1 MNFVCADGIYEN
13 IWNTNL
19 VLNSFKPGFQQLINR
34 FLKKMLIS
42 KDSVEK
48 LTKSIVSGKETF
60 CSGLYLSARWF
71 VVSQLNHNG
80 IQLIMLPNKEAAE
93 YCAADLYN
101 LIEGDRVFFL
111 PDSGKSLERSN
122 YKASLSVQRTSAIG
136 KVLEYKEGQLIIV
149 TYPSAVEE
157 EIPDTSKISGSIMKY
172 RIGDEISHEDISEF
186 LYNSGFE
193 RVDFVAEPG
202 QYAIRGAIV
211 DIFSYSLSNPYR
223 ISFFGDEI
231 EAISIFDCNTQLSK
245 EKVEEAEIYP
255 DITSKDD
262 EESTVSLTD
271 ILPKETLLW
280 LDSSDMYRNK
290 EFFKGFTP
298 FKKVYMELPLS
309 RQNEEVIKF
318 NISPQPTFNKNFEL
332 LTEDIRKHLEEGF
345 KVRIYGEKQSQL
357 DRLKS
362 ILSQNGGLMPEFIAG
377 KNIHNGFIDNEN
389 KVCCYSDHEIFD
401 RFHRVSIRRSV
412 EKSEQ
417 LTINDLTSFAIGDYI
432 VHLDYGV
439 GIFGGLVRMKDDR
452 GRMHEVVKLMYKDN
466 DVIFIS
472 VNSLHKISR
481 YKSKDSEPPRIHKL
495 GSKSWQNLKAST
507 KSKVKDIAKDLIQL
521 YAKRKSAKG
530 FAFSADTYMQQE
542 LESSFMYE
550 DTPDQEKAVY
560 AVKRDMEDDC
570 PMDRLVCGDVGF
582 GKTEVAIRAAFKAV
596 ADSKQVAVLVPTT
609 ILALQH
615 FNTFKNRLKDFPCN
629 IDYVSRLRTTKEIS
643 DIQRRLKAGTLDI
656 VIGTHKLIG
665 KGFEFKD
672 LGLLIIDEEQKFGVS
687 SKEKLRQ
694 LKASVDTLTLTATPI
709 PRTLQFSLLG
719 ARDLS
724 IISTPPP
731 NRIPVQTEIMLFD
744 PDEIKKIIEYELNRG
759 GQIFFL
765 HNRVEE
771 LQSIHDILH
780 RLVPDMKI
788 CVAHGQMEPKVL
800 ENKILDFMAGDYDML
815 LCTTII
821 ENGLDVPNANTIIIN
836 QAQNIGLSDLHQL
849 RGRVG
854 RSNRRAFCYL
864 IVPPLLSITEDARR
878 RLKAIESF
886 SDLGSGFNIAM
897 QDLDIR
903 GAGNLLGAEQSGFIT
918 DMGFETYQKIL
929 AEAMEELGVETG
941 VVTKNSGD
949 NYTYDCVIETDQLAL
964 IPDTYID
971 VTAEKIRIYKE
982 LDSLTSDKELD
993 KMKSR
998 LEDRFG
1004 KMPEE
1009 LVRLFDIVRIRQ
1021 LGIKLG
1027 FEKIIIKNGVMI
1039 AFFITNPLSQYYRS
1053 DKFAKV
1059 LENISLNPSLFELKQ
1074 NDSKLRIFA
1083 RNVDGI
1089 AKAYSILQK
1098 LQ

>member
-1 MNFVCADGIYEN
+1 
-13 IWNTNL
+13 
-19 VLNSFKPGFQQLINR
+19 
-34 FLKKMLIS
+34 MLIS
-42 KDSVEK
+42 TESIKALAEK
-48 LTKSIVSGKETF
+48 VRTSQESF
-60 CSGLYLSARWF
+60 CTGLFLSARWF
-71 VVSQLNHNG
+71 AVSQLDHEG
-80 IQLIMLPNKEAAE
+80 LQMIVLPDKDSAE

-101 LIEGDRVFFL
+101 LIEGDRIFFL
-111 PDSGKSLERSN
+111 PDSGKTLERSN
-122 YKASLSVQRTSAIG
+122 YKSTLGVQRTSAIG
-136 KVLEYKEGQLIIV
+136 KIMEHDGSQLMIV
-149 TYPSAVEE
+149 TYPAALEE
-157 EIPDTSKISGSIMKY
+157 GIPDQGSI
-172 RIGDEISHEDISEF
+172 RESVLHLSTGDEISHEGIVEAMF
-186 LYNSGFE
+186 ASGFE

-202 QYAIRGAIV
+202 QFAIRGAIV
-211 DIFSYSLSNPYR
+211 DIFSYSYNDPFR

-231 EAISIFDCNTQLSK
+231 DSISVFDCNTQLSK
-245 EKVEEAEIYP
+245 EKVNSIQIYP
-255 DITSKDD
+255 DIINSED
-262 EESTVSLTD
+262 ESSFISISD
-271 ILPKETLLW
+271 ILPDDALIW

-290 EFFKGFTP
+290 DFFNGFER
-298 FKKVYMELPLS
+298 FRKIYMELPLS
-309 RQNEEVIKF
+309 RQNEDAVKF
-318 NISPQPTFNKNFEL
+318 NISPQPVFNKNFEL
-332 LTEDIRKHLEEGF
+332 LSEDIRKHLEDGYR
-345 KVRIYGEKQSQL
+345 VRIYGEKQSQL

-362 ILSQNGGLMPEFIAG
+362 ILSQNGNILPEFITG
-377 KNIHNGFIDNEN
+377 CNIHNGFIDNDN

-401 RFHRVSIRRSV
+401 RFHRVSIRRTV

-417 LTINDLTSFAIGDYI
+417 LTLNDLTSFAIGDYI
-432 VHLDYGV
+432 VHIDYGV
-439 GIFGGLVRMKDDR
+439 GIFGGLVRMKDDK

-466 DVIFIS
+466 DVVFVS
-472 VNSLHKISR
+472 VHALHKISR
-481 YKSKDSEPPRIHKL
+481 YKSKDSEPPKIHKL
-495 GSKSWQNLKAST
+495 GSKAWQNLKAST

-521 YAKRKSAKG
+521 YAKRKSVKG

-582 GKTEVAIRAAFKAV
+582 GKTEVAVRAAFKAV

-615 FNTFKNRLKDFPCN
+615 FNTFRNRLKDFPCN
-629 IDYVSRLRTTKEIS
+629 IDYVSRLRTAKEIS
-643 DIQRRLKAGTLDI
+643 DIQKRLKAGTLDI

-672 LGLLIIDEEQKFGVS
+672 LGLLVIDEEQKFGVS
-687 SKEKLRQ
+687 AKEKLRQ

-724 IISTPPP
+724 IISTPPH

-744 PDEIKKIIEYELNRG
+744 HDEIRKIIDYELNRG
-759 GQIFFL
+759 GQIFFV

-771 LQSIHDILH
+771 LQAIHDILH

-821 ENGLDVPNANTIIIN
+821 ENGLDIPNANTIIIN

-854 RSNRRAFCYL
+854 RSNRRSFCYL
-864 IVPPLLSITEDARR
+864 IVPPLVSITEDARR

-929 AEAMEELGVETG
+929 AEAMEELGVEAG
-941 VVTKNSGD
+941 LSSKNTPDSFVS
-949 NYTYDCVIETDQLAL
+949 DCTIETDQLAL
-964 IPDTYID
+964 IPDSYID
-971 VTAEKIRIYKE
+971 MTAEKIRIYKE
-982 LDSLTSDKELD
+982 LDSLSSEKEMDQL
-993 KMKSR
+993 KKK
-998 LEDRFG
+998 LADRFG
-1004 KMPEE
+1004 AIPEE
-1009 LVRLFDIVRIRQ
+1009 LSRLFEIVKIRQ
-1021 LGIKLG
+1021 LGQKLG

-1039 AFFITNPLSQYYRS
+1039 AFFIYNPLSQYYRS
-1053 DKFAKV
+1053 DRFSKI
-1059 LENISLNPSLFELKQ
+1059 LENISLNPKIFELKQ
-1074 NDSKLRIFA
+1074 NDNKLRVFV
-1083 RNVDGI
+1083 RNVDTLS
-1089 AKAYSILQK
+1089 KAYDVLRK
-1098 LQ
+1098 L

>member
-1 MNFVCADGIYEN
+1 
-13 IWNTNL
+13 
-19 VLNSFKPGFQQLINR
+19 
-34 FLKKMLIS
+34 MLIS
-42 KDSVEK
+42 SKSVKQLAENIG
-48 LTKSIVSGKETF
+48 KSSETF
-60 CSGLYLSARWF
+60 CSGLFLSARWF
-71 VVSQLNHNG
+71 VVSELDHDG
-80 IQLIMLPNKEAAE
+80 IQMIVMPDRDSAE
-93 YCAADLYN
+93 YCSVDLYN
-101 LIEGDRVFFL
+101 LIEGDKVFFL
-111 PDSGKSLERSN
+111 PDSGKTLERSN
-122 YKASLSVQRTSAIG
+122 YKSSLSVQRTSAIG
-136 KVLEYKEGQLIIV
+136 KILDHKEGQLIIV
-149 TYPSAVEE
+149 TYPAALEE
-157 EIPDTSKISGSIMKY
+157 GVPDAASIRKSLLKLKV
-172 RIGDEISHEDISEF
+172 GDEISHDDIVDSLFE
-186 LYNSGFE
+186 SGFE

-202 QYAIRGAIV
+202 HFAIRGAIV
-211 DIFSYSLSNPYR
+211 DIFSYSYNDPFR
-223 ISFFGDEI
+223 ISFFGDEVESI
-231 EAISIFDCNTQLSK
+231 NIFDCNTQLSK
-245 EKVEEAEIYP
+245 EKVVEAEIYP
-255 DITSKDD
+255 DIASS
-262 EESTVSLTD
+262 EEGEGLVQLASL
-271 ILPKETLLW
+271 LPEDTLVW
-280 LDSSDMYRNK
+280 LDSSDMYRNR
-290 EFFKGFTP
+290 EFWPYLEKFRRIF
-298 FKKVYMELPLS
+298 MELPLS
-309 RQNEEVIKF
+309 RQNEDAVRF
-318 NISPQPTFNKNFEL
+318 NISPQPVFNKNFEL
-332 LTEDIRKHLEEGF
+332 LTEDIRKRLEEGYR
-345 KVRIYGEKQSQL
+345 VRIYGEKQSQL

-362 ILSQNGGLMPEFIAG
+362 ILSQNGGIMPEFIPHC
-377 KNIHNGFIDNEN
+377 NIHNGFIDNDD

-401 RFHRVSIRRSV
+401 RFHRVSLRRTV

-432 VHLDYGV
+432 VHIDYGV
-439 GIFGGLVRMKDDR
+439 GVFGGLVRMKDDK
-452 GRMHEVVKLMYKDN
+452 GRMHEVVKLIYKDN
-466 DVIFIS
+466 DVVFVS
-472 VNSLHKISR
+472 VHALHKISR
-481 YKSKDSEPPRIHKL
+481 YKSKDSEPPKIHKI
-495 GSKSWQNLKAST
+495 GSKVWQNLKAST

-530 FAFSADTYMQQE
+530 FAFSGDTYLQQE

-550 DTPDQEKAVY
+550 DTPDQERAVQ

-582 GKTEVAIRAAFKAV
+582 GKTEVAVRAAFKAV

-629 IDYVSRLRTTKEIS
+629 IDYVSRLRTAKEIS
-643 DIQRRLKAGTLDI
+643 DIQKRLKAGTLDI
-656 VIGTHKLIG
+656 VIGTHKLVG

-687 SKEKLRQ
+687 AKEKLRQ

-744 PDEIKKIIEYELNRG
+744 HDEIKKIINYEINRG
-759 GQIFFL
+759 GQVFFV

-771 LQSIHDILH
+771 LQSVYDILH

-788 CVAHGQMEPKVL
+788 CLAHGQMEAKVL

-821 ENGLDVPNANTIIIN
+821 ENGLDIPNANTIIIN

-854 RSNRRAFCYL
+854 RSNRRSFCYL
-864 IVPPLLSITEDARR
+864 IVPPLVSITEDARR

-929 AEAMEELGVETG
+929 AEAMEELGFETG
-941 VVTKNSGD
+941 ISSRSSGD
-949 NYTYDCVIETDQLAL
+949 NFVSDCTIETDQLAL
-964 IPDTYID
+964 IPDSYID
-971 VTAEKIRIYKE
+971 MTAEKIRIYKE
-982 LDSLTSDKELD
+982 LDSLTSEKALIN
-993 KMKSR
+993 MKNR
-998 LEDRFG
+998 LTDRFG
-1004 KMPEE
+1004 KMPVE
-1009 LVRLFDIVRIRQ
+1009 LERLFDIVRIRQ
-1021 LGIKLG
+1021 LGQKLG

-1053 DKFAKV
+1053 DRFSKV
-1059 LENISLNPSLFELKQ
+1059 LENVNLNPKLFEIKQ
-1074 NDSKLRIFA
+1074 PDGRLRIMV

-1089 AKAYSILQK
+1089 SKAYDILKK
-1098 LQ
+1098 L

>member
-1 MNFVCADGIYEN
+1 MNRVFNGLS
-13 IWNTNL
+13 T
-19 VLNSFKPGFQQLINR
+19 GFR
-34 FLKKMLIS
+34 GEMLIS
-42 KDSVEK
+42 SESVNTLAEK
-48 LTKSIVSGKETF
+48 ISSSNEVF
-60 CSGLYLSARWF
+60 CSGLFLSARWF
-71 VVSQLNHNG
+71 VVSQLDHDG
-80 IQLIMLPNKEAAE
+80 IQL
-93 YCAADLYN
+93 ADLYN
-101 LIEGDRVFFL
+101 LIEGDNVFFL
-111 PDSGKSLERSN
+111 PDSGKSLEKSN
-122 YKASLSVQRTSAIG
+122 YKSSLGVQRTSAVGRI
-136 KVLEYKEGQLIIV
+136 LDHKEGQLVIV
-149 TYPSAVEE
+149 SYPSALEE
-157 EIPDTSKISGSIMKY
+157 GIPQEDKIRQSVMRLKV
-172 RIGDEISHEDISEF
+172 GDEIAHEEIVQSLFDC
-186 LYNSGFE
+186 GFQ
-193 RVDFVAEPG
+193 RVDFVGEPG
-202 QYAIRGAIV
+202 QFAIRGAIV
-211 DIFSYSLSNPYR
+211 DIFSYSYNDPFR

-231 EAISIFDCNTQLSK
+231 DSINVFDCNTQLSK
-245 EKVEEAEIYP
+245 EKVEIAEIYP
-255 DITSKDD
+255 DIAASEEGESQMQITDMLPDD
-262 EESTVSLTD
+262 
-271 ILPKETLLW
+271 TLVW
-280 LDSSDMYRNK
+280 LDSSDMYKNK
-290 EFFKGFTP
+290 DFFPELERFRRI
-298 FKKVYMELPLS
+298 YLELPLS
-309 RQNEEVIKF
+309 RQNENAVRFSIA
-318 NISPQPTFNKNFEL
+318 PQPVFNKNFEL
-332 LTEDIRKHLEEGF
+332 LTEDIRKRLEEGF
-345 KVRIYGEKQSQL
+345 RVRIYGEKKSQL
-357 DRLKS
+357 ERLHS
-362 ILSQNGGLMPEFIAG
+362 ILSQNGGIMPEFVAG

-401 RFHRVSIRRSV
+401 RFHRVSIRRTV

-432 VHLDYGV
+432 VHIDYGV
-439 GIFGGLVRMKDDR
+439 GIFGGLVRMKDDK

-466 DVIFIS
+466 DVVFVS
-472 VNSLHKISR
+472 VHALHKISR
-481 YKSKDSEPPRIHKL
+481 YKSKDSEPPKIHKL
-495 GSKSWQNLKAST
+495 GSKVWQNLKAST

-521 YAKRKSAKG
+521 YAKRKGAKG
-530 FAFSADTYMQQE
+530 FAFSPDTYLQQE

-550 DTPDQEKAVY
+550 DTPDQEKAVL

-582 GKTEVAIRAAFKAV
+582 GKTEVAVRAAFKAV
-596 ADSKQVAVLVPTT
+596 TDSKQVAVLVPTT

-615 FNTFKNRLKDFPCN
+615 YNTFRNRLKDFPCN
-629 IDYVSRLRTTKEIS
+629 IDYVSRLRTAKEVS
-643 DIQRRLKAGTLDI
+643 DIQKRLKAGTLDI

-672 LGLLIIDEEQKFGVS
+672 LGLLIIDEEQKFGVTA
-687 SKEKLRQ
+687 KERLRQ

-744 PDEIKKIIEYELNRG
+744 SDEIKKIINYELGRG

-788 CVAHGQMEPKVL
+788 CVAHGQMEAKVL

-941 VVTKNSGD
+941 IMTKSSNES
-949 NYTYDCVIETDQLAL
+949 YVSDCTIETDQLAL

-982 LDSLTSDKELD
+982 LDSLTSDKDMENMG
-993 KMKSR
+993 KR

-1021 LGIKLG
+1021 LGLKLG
-1027 FEKIIIKNGVMI
+1027 FEKIIIKNGVII
-1039 AFFITNPLSQYYRS
+1039 AFFISNPLSQYYRS
-1053 DKFAKV
+1053 DRFAGILEKV
-1059 LENISLNPSLFELKQ
+1059 SQHPKLFELKQ
-1074 NDSKLRIFA
+1074 NDNKLRVFV

-1089 AKAYSILQK
+1089 AKAYAILKK
-1098 LQ
+1098 LS

>member
-1 MNFVCADGIYEN
+1 
-13 IWNTNL
+13 
-19 VLNSFKPGFQQLINR
+19 
-34 FLKKMLIS
+34 MLIS
-42 KDSVEK
+42 TDSVNK
-48 LTKSIVSGKETF
+48 LAERISSSMETF
-60 CSGLYLSARWF
+60 CSGLFLSARWF
-71 VVSQLNHNG
+71 AVSQLDFDG
-80 IQLIMLPNKEAAE
+80 MQLVVLPDKDSAE

-101 LIEGDRVFFL
+101 LIDGDKVFFL
-111 PDSGKSLERSN
+111 PDSGKNLERSN
-122 YKASLSVQRTSAIG
+122 YKSSLEVQRTSAVG
-136 KVLEYKEGQLIIV
+136 KILDHKEGQLIVV
-149 TYPSAVEE
+149 TYPSALEE
-157 EIPDTSKISGSIMKY
+157 GVPALD
-172 RIGDEISHEDISEF
+172 RIRQSQLRLKVGDEISHETIVDTLFEA
-186 LYNSGFE
+186 GFE
-193 RVDFVAEPG
+193 RVDFVGEPG
-202 QYAIRGAIV
+202 QFAIRGAIV
-211 DIFSYSLSNPYR
+211 DIFSYSYNNPFR
-223 ISFFGDEI
+223 VSFFGDEI
-231 EAISIFDCNTQLSK
+231 DSINIFDCNTQLSK
-245 EKVEEAEIYP
+245 EKVSEVEIYP
-255 DITSKDD
+255 DIVSSGK
-262 EESTVSLTD
+262 EESLTAIPD
-271 ILPKETLLW
+271 ILPSETLVW

-290 EFFKGFTP
+290 EFFPQLERFRRIH
-298 FKKVYMELPLS
+298 MELPLS
-309 RQNEEVIKF
+309 SQNEDAVKF
-318 NISPQPTFNKNFEL
+318 NISPQPVFNKNFEL
-332 LTEDIRKHLEEGF
+332 LTEDIRKRLEEGYR
-345 KVRIYGEKQSQL
+345 VRIYGEKKAQL
-357 DRLKS
+357 DRLQS
-362 ILSQNGGLMPEFIAG
+362 ILAQNGGIMPEFICG
-377 KNIHNGFIDNEN
+377 KNIHNGFIDNDN

-401 RFHRVSIRRSV
+401 RFHRVSIRRTV

-432 VHLDYGV
+432 VHIDYGV
-439 GIFGGLVRMKDDR
+439 GIFGGLVRMKDDK

-466 DVIFIS
+466 DVVFVS
-472 VNSLHKISR
+472 VHALHKISR
-481 YKSKDSEPPRIHKL
+481 YKSKDSEPPKIHKL
-495 GSKSWQNLKAST
+495 GSKAWQNLKAST
-507 KSKVKDIAKDLIQL
+507 KSKVKDIAKDLIRL
-521 YAKRKSAKG
+521 YAKRKGAKG

-550 DTPDQEKAVY
+550 DTPDQEKAVR
-560 AVKRDMEDDC
+560 AVKMDMEDDC

-582 GKTEVAIRAAFKAV
+582 GKTEVAVRAAFKAV

-615 FNTFKNRLKDFPCN
+615 YNTFKNRLKDFPCN
-629 IDYVSRLRTTKEIS
+629 IDYVSRLRTAKEIS
-643 DIQRRLKAGTLDI
+643 DIQKRLKAGTLDI

-672 LGLLIIDEEQKFGVS
+672 LGLLVIDEEQKFGVS
-687 SKEKLRQ
+687 AKEKLRQ

-744 PDEIKKIIEYELNRG
+744 SDEIKKIINYELNRG

-788 CVAHGQMEPKVL
+788 CVAHGQMEAKLL

-941 VVTKNSGD
+941 MVTRSKDEGYIS
-949 NYTYDCVIETDQLAL
+949 DCTIETDQLAL
-964 IPDTYID
+964 IPDSYID

-982 LDSLTSDKELD
+982 LDSLSSDKDLEN
-993 KMKSR
+993 MKKR

-1021 LGIKLG
+1021 LGVKLG

-1039 AFFITNPLSQYYRS
+1039 AFFISNPLSQYYRS
-1053 DKFAKV
+1053 DRFSSI
-1059 LENISLNPSLFELKQ
+1059 LEKININPKYFELKQ
-1074 NDSKLRIFA
+1074 NDNRLRIFV
-1083 RNVDGI
+1083 RNVAGI
-1089 AKAYSILQK
+1089 SEAYSVLKK
-1098 LQ
+1098 LS

>member
-1 MNFVCADGIYEN
+1 
-13 IWNTNL
+13 
-19 VLNSFKPGFQQLINR
+19 
-34 FLKKMLIS
+34 MLIS
-42 KDSVEK
+42 TRSVNK
-48 LTKSIVSGKETF
+48 LAETYRSSAEIF
-60 CSGLYLSARWF
+60 CSGLFLSARWF
-71 VVSQLNHNG
+71 VVSQLDHDG
-80 IQLIMLPNKEAAE
+80 MQLIVLPDKESAE

-101 LIEGDRVFFL
+101 LIEGDKVFFL
-111 PDSGKSLERSN
+111 PDSGKNLEKSN
-122 YKASLSVQRTSAIG
+122 YKSTLGVQRTSAVG
-136 KVLEYKEGQLIIV
+136 KILEYKEGQLLIV
-149 TYPSAVEE
+149 TYPSALEE
-157 EIPDTSKISGSIMKY
+157 CIPDTG
-172 RIGDEISHEDISEF
+172 RIRESLLKLDVGDEISHEEIVERLSG
-186 LYNSGFE
+186 SGFA
-193 RVDFVAEPG
+193 RVDFVSEPG
-202 QYAIRGAIV
+202 QFAVRGALV
-211 DIFSYSLSNPYR
+211 DIFSYSCNYPYR

-231 EAISIFDCNTQLSK
+231 EAITVFDCNSQLSK
-245 EKVEEAEIYP
+245 EKVHSAEIYP
-255 DITSKDD
+255 DIVASENDGAMIQIAD
-262 EESTVSLTD
+262 V
-271 ILPKETLLW
+271 LPEDTLVW
-280 LDSSDMYRNK
+280 LDSSDMYK
-290 EFFKGFTP
+290 GKSFFPHLERFTRI
-298 FKKVYMELPLS
+298 YMELPLS
-309 RQNEEVIKF
+309 RQNEDSVKF
-318 NISPQPTFNKNFEL
+318 SITPQPVFNKNFEL
-332 LTEDIRKHLEEGF
+332 LTEDIRKRLEEGYR
-345 KVRIYGEKQSQL
+345 VRIYGEKQSQL
-357 DRLKS
+357 DRLQS
-362 ILSQNGGLMPEFIAG
+362 ILSQNGGLMPEFVAK
-377 KNIHNGFIDNEN
+377 KNIHNGFIDREN

-401 RFHRVSIRRSV
+401 RFHRVSIRRTV

-432 VHLDYGV
+432 VHIDYGV
-439 GIFGGLVRMKDDR
+439 GVFGGLVRMKDDK
-452 GRMHEVVKLMYKDN
+452 GRMHEVVKLMYRDN
-466 DVIFIS
+466 DVVFVS
-472 VNSLHKISR
+472 VHALHKISR
-481 YKSKDSEPPRIHKL
+481 YKSKDSEPPKIHKL
-495 GSKSWQNLKAST
+495 GSKVWQNLKAST

-521 YAKRKSAKG
+521 YAKRKSARG
-530 FAFSADTYMQQE
+530 FAFSADTFMQQE

-550 DTPDQEKAVY
+550 DTPDQEKAVQ

-596 ADSKQVAVLVPTT
+596 ADSKQVVVLVPTT

-615 FNTFKNRLKDFPCN
+615 YNTFRNRLKDFPCN
-629 IDYVSRLRTTKEIS
+629 IDYVSRLRTAKEIS
-643 DIQRRLKAGTLDI
+643 DIQKRLKDGRLDI

-672 LGLLIIDEEQKFGVS
+672 LGLLVIDEEQKFGVGA
-687 SKEKLRQ
+687 KEKLRQ

-724 IISTPPP
+724 IINTPPP

-744 PDEIKKIIEYELNRG
+744 HDEIRKIIDYELHRG
-759 GQIFFL
+759 GQIFFI

-788 CVAHGQMEPKVL
+788 CVAHGQMEAKAL

-929 AEAMEELGVETG
+929 AEAMEELGMETG
-941 VVTKNSGD
+941 ISSKGASE
-949 NYTYDCVIETDQLAL
+949 NYVSDCTIETDQLAL
-964 IPDTYID
+964 IPDSYID
-971 VTAEKIRIYKE
+971 MTAEKIRVYKE
-982 LDSLTSDKELD
+982 LDSTTSDKELD
-993 KMKSR
+993 NMKKR

-1004 KMPEE
+1004 PMPDE
-1009 LVRLFDIVRIRQ
+1009 LSRLFDIVRIRQ
-1021 LGIKLG
+1021 LGEKIG
-1027 FEKIIIKNGVMI
+1027 FEKIIIKNGVLI
-1039 AFFITNPLSQYYRS
+1039 AFFISNPLSQYYRS
-1053 DKFAKV
+1053 DRFSKV
-1059 LENISLNPSLFELKQ
+1059 LESVTLNPNIFELKQ
-1074 NDSKLRIFA
+1074 NDNRLRILS
-1083 RNVDGI
+1083 RNIDTI
-1089 AKAYSILQK
+1089 SKAYSVLKK
-1098 LQ
+1098 L